1 MSASSQLHDEKA
13 LKLPS
18 QRNSLP
24 SLLRNPPSSLSSD
37 SASSSDPEYVPDAP
51 DPHPDHLPS
60 SITHAIHSEVR
71 KIYESPKKKAPSSFI
86 GPIHGSAGVEV
97 EIEEGGQKHMHWLE
111 KEGEE
116 DMEKQRNLED
126 EMDEEENEDYLSK
139 EDRQEK
145 MGSLLERI
153 GEKHDGEDEQ
163 GKEESEKG
171 ELEQKVEEIG
181 GISEESLTTI
191 HGVVEMEED
200 EEDGKYGEER
210 SEKRKELEDQLCQ
223 TLASSNL
230 LSQIGDNYRCDCYDD
245 EDQEMT
251 KGVSDQYGMGIEG
264 GLNSNSEEEK
274 EGDDSDSLYRSMSLP
289 DQQPEPPQRQASTEQ
304 HPTKEDKST
313 TLKNLKKKEQKK
325 RKKEERKRAKLAG
338 ELEKVKGEKRK
349 AVDEV
354 VSMSEGGST
363 EKKRKRKSEK
373 GKGLN
378 ASRTKQRNC
387 LKRLRLFL
395 FSSHCACIGLL
406 RRMREMRAVF
416 ERESER
422 IEIEQSCERILSLP
436 KLTFP
441 LSLSFLSLP
450 ISLLHSNHSESR
462 VKQQET
468 TSHSY

>member
-191 HGVVEMEED
+191 QGVVEMEED
-200 EEDGKYGEER
+200 EEGGDHDREKMEEIEEQAR
-210 SEKRKELEDQLCQ
+210 QTFADSGLLQQLK
-223 TLASSNL
+223 
-230 LSQIGDNYRCDCYDD
+230 DNYRCDCYDD

-264 GLNSNSEEEK
+264 GLNSNSEEE
-274 EGDDSDSLYRSMSLP
+274 EEERENDSSMSLP
-289 DQQPEPPQRQASTEQ
+289 VHQPRAPSLPPSTEQ
-304 HPTKEDKST
+304 RSTITQEEKST
-313 TLKNLKKKEQKK
+313 KLKNLRKKEQKK

-338 ELEKVKGEKRK
+338 E
-349 AVDEV
+349 
-354 VSMSEGGST
+354 
-363 EKKRKRKSEK
+363 
-373 GKGLN
+373 
-378 ASRTKQRNC
+378 
-387 LKRLRLFL
+387 
-395 FSSHCACIGLL
+395 
-406 RRMREMRAVF
+406 
-416 ERESER
+416 SER
-422 IEIEQSCERILSLP
+422 REEESCG
-436 KLTFP
+436 
-441 LSLSFLSLP
+441 
-450 ISLLHSNHSESR
+450 
-462 VKQQET
+462 
-468 TSHSY
+468 